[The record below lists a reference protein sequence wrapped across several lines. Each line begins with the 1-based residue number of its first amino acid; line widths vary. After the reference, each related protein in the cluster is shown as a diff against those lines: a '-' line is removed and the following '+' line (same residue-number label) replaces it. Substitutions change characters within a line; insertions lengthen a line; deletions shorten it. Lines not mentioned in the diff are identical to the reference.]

1 MFFFFAGP
9 LIPALYVGAHLLAS
23 RKVPLFLR
31 VSSVLLLLVI
41 SQIYPINISL
51 FKNLSGPDM
60 PAWLLKAQTVLF
72 AALVIL
78 FLFLVARDAL
88 SLAAFLCRVFF
99 SRKKAAAAP
108 PESPSRR
115 KFLRGGLAAV
125 FSMGTPAVSLAGGA
139 VGVAAGT
146 AYPGLHRTDA
156 FLPSLPPELEG
167 LKIVQLTDIH
177 IGPLTSA
184 DKIRDMAAKTVSVRP
199 DLICITG
206 DIADGLEGYRA
217 ENGGTRLEAS
227 RELAALRAP
236 LGVWACT
243 GNHEYYSDYS
253 GWMSVYRSLGI
264 RFLHN
269 EAVALTHKNTDFLLA
284 GLDDPVGA
292 GFAGTRSSSLSGVLS
307 AHQVNKSFRLV
318 MDHRPGRAHE
328 NAAAGA
334 ALQLSGHTHGGQCLC
349 MDSFVARANKGFVR
363 GWYTVGAMKLY
374 VSPGAGLWSGF
385 PVRLGVPAE
394 ITAITLR
401 RG

>member
-1 MFFFFAGP
+1 M
-9 LIPALYVGAHLLAS
+9 
-23 RKVPLFLR
+23 RKW
-31 VSSVLLLLVI
+31 S
-41 SQIYPINISL
+41 
-51 FKNLSGPDM
+51 
-60 PAWLLKAQTVLF
+60 
-72 AALVIL
+72 
-78 FLFLVARDAL
+78 
-88 SLAAFLCRVFF
+88 
-99 SRKKAAAAP
+99 
-108 PESPSRR
+108 
-115 KFLRGGLAAV
+115 
-125 FSMGTPAVSLAGGA
+125 
-139 VGVAAGT
+139 
-146 AYPGLHRTDA
+146 AYPGLHFTDA

-184 DKIRDMAAKTVSVRP
+184 DKIRDMAAKAVSVRP

-227 RELAALRAP
+227 RELAALRAS

-269 EAVALTHKNTDFLLA
+269 EAVTLTHKNTAFLLA

-292 GFAGTRSSSLSGVLS
+292 GFAGARASSLSDVLS
-307 AHQVNKSFRLV
+307 NHQENEAFRLV

-334 ALQLSGHTHGGQCLC
+334 ALQLSGHTHGGQCFG
-349 MDSFVARANKGFVR
+349 MDSFVARANRGFVR
-363 GWYTVGAMKLY
+363 GWYTVDGMKLY

-394 ITAITLR
+394 IAAITLR
-401 RG
+401 RR

>member
-9 LIPALYVGAHLLAS
+9 FIPALYIGAHLLSA
-23 RKVPLFLR
+23 RKVPLVLR
-31 VSSVLLLLVI
+31 VTGVLLLLAI

-60 PAWLLKAQTVLF
+60 PAWLLKAQTSLF
-72 AALVIL
+72 AALIIL
-78 FLFLVARDAL
+78 FLVLLARDAL
-88 SLAAFLCRVFF
+88 SLAAFLGRAFF
-99 SRKKAAAAP
+99 SREKTAAGS
-108 PESPSRR
+108 PESTSRSQ
-115 KFLRGGLAAV
+115 FLKGGLAAA
-125 FSMGTPAVSLAGGA
+125 FSMGAPAVSLAGGS

-146 AYPGLHRTDA
+146 AYPGIHAIDA
-156 FLPSLPPELEG
+156 RLPSLPPGLEG

-177 IGPLTSA
+177 IGPLTSVE
-184 DKIRDMAAKTVSVRP
+184 KIRDMVVKAVSVRP

-206 DIADGLEGYRA
+206 DIADGLESYRA

-253 GWMSVYRSLGI
+253 GWMNVYRSLGI

-269 EAVALTHKNTDFLLA
+269 EAVTLTHKNTGFLLA

-292 GFAGTRSSSLSGVLS
+292 GFAGTQAASLSGVLS
-307 AHQVNKSFRLV
+307 AHQGNEAFRLV
-318 MDHRPGRAHE
+318 MDHRPGRARE

-334 ALQLSGHTHGGQCLC
+334 ALQLSGHTHGGQCFG

-363 GWYTVGAMKLY
+363 GWYTVGDMKLY

-394 ITAITLR
+394 IAAITLR

>member
-9 LIPALYVGAHLLAS
+9 FIPALYTGAHLLAA

-31 VSSVLLLLVI
+31 VSGVLLLLAI
-41 SQIYPINISL
+41 SQIYPINITL

-60 PAWLLKAQTVLF
+60 PAWLLKAQTALF
-72 AALVIL
+72 AALVML
-78 FLFLVARDAL
+78 FLFLLARDVL
-88 SLAAFLCRVFF
+88 SLAAFLGRVFF
-99 SRKKAAAAP
+99 RKKAAAAP

-115 KFLRGGLAAV
+115 NFLRGGLAAA

-139 VGVAAGT
+139 VGVSAGT
-146 AYPGLHRTDA
+146 AYPGLHFTDA

-184 DKIRDMAAKTVSVRP
+184 DKIRDMAAKAVSVRP

-253 GWMSVYRSLGI
+253 GWMSVSRSLGI

-269 EAVALTHKNTDFLLA
+269 EAVTLTHKNTAFLLA

-292 GFAGTRSSSLSGVLS
+292 GFAGTRASSLSGVLS
-307 AHQVNKSFRLV
+307 DHQGNEAFRLV

-334 ALQLSGHTHGGQCLC
+334 ALQLSGHTHGGQCFG

-363 GWYTVGAMKLY
+363 GWYTVDGMKLY

-394 ITAITLR
+394 IAAITLR

>member
-9 LIPALYVGAHLLAS
+9 FIPALYTGAHLLAA

-31 VSSVLLLLVI
+31 VSGVLLLLAI
-41 SQIYPINISL
+41 SQIYPINITL

-60 PAWLLKAQTVLF
+60 PAWLLKAQTALF
-72 AALVIL
+72 AALVML
-78 FLFLVARDAL
+78 FLFLLARDVL
-88 SLAAFLCRVFF
+88 SLAAFLGRVFF
-99 SRKKAAAAP
+99 RKKAAAAP

-115 KFLRGGLAAV
+115 NFLRGGLAAA

-139 VGVAAGT
+139 VGVSAGT
-146 AYPGLHRTDA
+146 AYPGLHFTDA

-184 DKIRDMAAKTVSVRP
+184 DKIRDMAAKAVSVRP

-269 EAVALTHKNTDFLLA
+269 EAVTLTHKNTAFLLA
-284 GLDDPVGA
+284 GLDDPWAQALPARGHLPSPASFQIIREMKLSGWSWTTAPAAPTKTLPPVRLCSSPVTPTA
-292 GFAGTRSSSLSGVLS
+292 GSASAWIPSWPARTKASSAAGTRL
-307 AHQVNKSFRLV
+307 
-318 MDHRPGRAHE
+318 
-328 NAAAGA
+328 
-334 ALQLSGHTHGGQCLC
+334 
-349 MDSFVARANKGFVR
+349 
-363 GWYTVGAMKLY
+363 TV
-374 VSPGAGLWSGF
+374 
-385 PVRLGVPAE
+385 
-394 ITAITLR
+394 
-401 RG
+401 